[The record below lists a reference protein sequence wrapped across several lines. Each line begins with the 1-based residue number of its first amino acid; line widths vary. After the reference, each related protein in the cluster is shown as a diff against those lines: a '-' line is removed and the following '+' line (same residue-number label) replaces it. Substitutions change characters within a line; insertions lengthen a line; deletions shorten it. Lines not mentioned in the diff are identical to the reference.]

1 MTIDRMEEN
10 YCLVVPDAP
19 PSDPPPLN
27 PVNGLDDAAVVRDE
41 WGQLPKKKERSLVR
55 FLQKCRFPHY
65 HTSVS
70 F

>member
-19 PSDPPPLN
+19 PSDPPPN

-41 WGQLPKKKERSLVR
+41 GGQLQKKKRKKFSAV
-55 FLQKCRFPHY
+55 FAKM
-65 HTSVS
+65 SVPPLS
-70 F
+70 H